1 MKRKADHILDF
12 RGTISPISLLKMCQT
27 FREMRSNEI
36 LEILGNDSDTR
47 ADVFKVLPAGSYDV
61 IFMDVVE
68 EADYFYCIQLKK
80 KS

>member
-1 MKRKADHILDF
+1 M
-12 RGTISPISLLKMCQT
+12 Q
-27 FREMRSNEI
+27 SNEI
-36 LEILGNDSDTR
+36 LEILGSDADTR
-47 ADVFKVLPAGSYDV
+47 TDVFKVLPADSYDV

>member
-1 MKRKADHILDF
+1 MKRKADYILDF

-27 FREMRSNEI
+27 FREMQSNEI
-36 LEILGNDSDTR
+36 LEILGSDADTR
-47 ADVFKVLPAGSYDV
+47 TDVFKVLPADSYDV